1 MYSETTAIASAT
13 FSLIETITVLR
24 TRFGVVLQWRNR
36 LARRT
41 YKQYL
46 PSKRCGGCEF
56 EPHLEHDFDKNLQ
69 PFLTSQLLVDR
80 PIKPSGTEDA
90 FKAGGVGIRFDPR

>member
-1 MYSETTAIASAT
+1 MPAREIICAPVAQSVSAPYLYSSIRPK
-13 FSLIETITVLR
+13 L
-24 TRFGVVLQWRNR
+24 
-36 LARRT
+36 
-41 YKQYL
+41 
-46 PSKRCGGCEF
+46 CGGCEF